1 MATRIILHGGNSD
14 RNTDKN
20 EKFYNEII
28 DGIDSD
34 AIRVL
39 CVYFARPEH
48 RWEESYDDDQIAFRR
63 VERETGCEI
72 ETKLAKSAD
81 IDTFLQDI
89 VESDVLFMNGG
100 MKGYLKETLLAIGAE
115 RFWNVLDGKT
125 LVGISA
131 GANVLSKYYYS
142 MVADGIRE
150 GTGFLNIKL
159 LTHYSPDEPQ
169 QMEMLK
175 AYGEDLQV
183 ATVRE
188 EEYIVI
194 RYAPPTDW
202 RMIA

>member
-1 MATRIILHGGNSD
+1 MATRIILHGGNTD
-14 RNTDKN
+14 RDTEKN

-28 DGIDSD
+28 NGVDGDV
-34 AIRVL
+34 IRVL

-63 VERETGCEI
+63 VERETGREI

-89 VESDVLFMNGG
+89 AESDVVFINGG

-115 RFWNVLDGKT
+115 RFWNALDGKT
-125 LVGISA
+125 LVGVSA

-142 MVADGIRE
+142 MVARGIRE
-150 GTGFLNIKL
+150 GTGFLDIKL
-159 LTHYSPDEPQ
+159 LTHYLENEPE

-175 AYGEDLQV
+175 AYGEDPPIV
-183 ATVRE
+183 TIRE
-188 EEYIVI
+188 EEYVL
-194 RYAPPTDW
+194 A
-202 RMIA
+202 